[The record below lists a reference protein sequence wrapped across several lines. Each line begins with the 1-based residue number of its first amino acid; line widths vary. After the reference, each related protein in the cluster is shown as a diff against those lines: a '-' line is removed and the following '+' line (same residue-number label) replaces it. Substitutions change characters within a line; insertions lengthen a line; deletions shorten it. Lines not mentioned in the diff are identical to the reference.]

1 MKKFTIILSICASL
15 VLAISCSN
23 GLNTD
28 TSQSAVVN
36 PADLITTN
44 GSGASSSLTAVTD
57 FINQYA
63 GVYYSQG
70 THLYHHDNS
79 ETYGYKVD
87 YKFRNGQ
94 IYTFNHHNQAI
105 ELIVEPVEAVLPSDK
120 KLQLRHEENGEVLVL
135 NMTEEGLESYVSYI
149 LEKASDEVLIQNEG
163 VGGYDKSLIKYKGTY
178 NSLAQDN
185 KIENYIAIDGEGKI
199 YFHDANV
206 TIDSGRVGLSE
217 KELTI
222 LESHQNSMRKIIFKF
237 DQGVYRRYGIDGDN
251 RDETYIG
258 ICEVTKDFIEDR
270 FAEAIFNTDDFK
282 YLEGLY
288 EGTPNYTPTKAQG
301 YSMRLNEP
309 MDDGIGSIVGEGA
322 ICFTGDFG
330 NHFAGIDNVMH
341 ISILK
346 GNQLHVMG
354 RYNVVF
360 TFSDDW
366 KTATFGVNT
375 LKLRS
380 GEIKNATAA
389 TRQVKRINR
398 KF

>member
-23 GLNTD
+23 RLDTD
-28 TSQSAVVN
+28 TSQSAVGN

-94 IYTFNHHNQAI
+94 IYTFNHHNQSI

-149 LEKASDEVLIQNEG
+149 LEKVSDEVLIQNEG

-270 FAEAIFNTDDFK
+270 FADAIFNTDDFK

-380 GEIKNATAA
+380 GEIKNTTVA